1 MDVDVRVGQRMEI
14 VGGVARPVENGEVI
28 REFEIQELPQT
39 FVQWQLDYKRGV
51 YDAIDK
57 DEYIAFNAGHLPVVA
72 TLNDEGLIP
81 NLANKGIGFTPKDE
95 HIEHYVKTIGNI
107 SRTIGNM
114 SRGLGVTEHLHYPTL
129 APQLRA
135 CAAVAQ
141 GALGRGTRALAG
153 PRDHAVSAAAAPR
166 PRVAPPGHTSG
177 GAAAETRGRRT
188 DERRRG
194 GRARPT
200 R

>member
-135 CAAVAQ
+135 LCPWHSGHDDAA
-141 GALGRGTRALAG
+141 GR
-153 PRDHAVSAAAAPR
+153 PAAPR
-166 PRVAPPGHTSG
+166 
-177 GAAAETRGRRT
+177 GRRGHAHWPAPGT
-188 DERRRG
+188 T
-194 GRARPT
+194 P
-200 R
+200 